1 MVKAIIVYGSKWGNT
16 KQAAEAIVE
25 GMKQVEG
32 VDTVI
37 SELKEVD
44 PIRIPGYDAILI
56 GSPNHFGGPIKSVKK
71 FIDELGKLDM
81 KGKQFSVF
89 DTYLSKDFEKAVKKM
104 QKQINE
110 KAPELKLIAP
120 GLSIEVQGMKGP
132 LSEGELT
139 KCEEFGNKVATKI
152 IT

>member
-32 VDTVI
+32 VDTAL

-44 PIRIPGYDAILI
+44 PIKILGYDAILI
-56 GSPNHFGGPIKSVKK
+56 GSPNHFGRPIKSVKK

-89 DTYLSKDFEKAVKKM
+89 DTYLSKDF
-104 QKQINE
+104 
-110 KAPELKLIAP
+110 
-120 GLSIEVQGMKGP
+120 
-132 LSEGELT
+132 
-139 KCEEFGNKVATKI
+139 
-152 IT
+152 